1 MTTKKKLI
9 LLSIL
14 FLAFCI
20 YAKEYADDFEFDSDA
35 ELDDYIEKIVRV
47 VRGRGGF

>member
-1 MTTKKKLI
+1 LI

-20 YAKEYADDFEFDSDA
+20 SAKEYADDFEFEFDSDG
-35 ELDDYIEKIVRV
+35 ELDDYIEKI
-47 VRGRGGF
+47 